1 MMLRPWTLSL
11 MTLLTAT
18 TLMACGDDKGTSA
31 DETGGATMN
40 ETDATD
46 TTTGGDQGT
55 ETAPTTTGATEP
67 TTTMTAET
75 AADGESC
82 SANGDCMSQGCLK
95 YRDLSQGECVAAPE
109 NGNTRVTGT
118 VLDFVTGEPIPSAEF
133 RAIGALSAL
142 TDPLG
147 ATAAVMATADA
158 SGVIDAVS
166 AMPLKEGIGLIAIIS
181 GGDYYTTATGIAAP
195 ISGNTYG
202 PMNGNRDM
210 WAMPA
215 AKLTEWSGFL
225 MADAALAEFLPLGD
239 KGGVVGFVR
248 DGAGAAKAGAK
259 VVPVKDTSSAQVRY
273 LNDDGLGFNSDATG
287 SSGLFVLVNPGLAEG
302 FKVEGGTFEAS
313 AGSAP
318 NAAFV
323 MVLTEP

>member
-31 DETGGATMN
+31 DETGDATMN
-40 ETDATD
+40 ATVAVD
-46 TTTGGDQGT
+46 TTGADDGTGT
-55 ETAPTTTGATEP
+55 EPTTGATEP

-75 AADGESC
+75 AADGETC
-82 SANGDCMSQGCLK
+82 TANGDCMSQACLK
-95 YRDLSQGECVAAPE
+95 YRDLSDGECVAAAE

-118 VLDFVTGEPIPSAEF
+118 VLDFVTGEPIPGAEV
-133 RAIGALSAL
+133 RAIGALTAL
-142 TDPLG
+142 TNPLG
-147 ATAAVMATADA
+147 GTAAVMATADA
-158 SGVIDAVS
+158 SGQIDAVS
-166 AMPLKEGIGLIAIIS
+166 TMPLKEGIGVIAIVT
-181 GGDYYTTATGIAAP
+181 GADYYTTATGIAAP

-210 WAMPA
+210 WAMPS

-225 MADAALAEFLPLGD
+225 MTDAALGEFLPLGE

-248 DGAGAAKAGAK
+248 DGQGAAKAGAK
-259 VVPVKDTSSAQVRY
+259 VVAVKDATSAQIRY

-287 SSGLFVLVNPGLAEG
+287 SSGLFVIVNPGLAEG
-302 FKVEGGTFEAS
+302 FKVEGGSFEAS

-318 NAAFV
+318 NATFV